1 MAIDQIVEQLR
12 NMEEEELQQIS
23 RLIDAKKRTYQQ
35 PLAFLQEV
43 MGFCVLPKTGETFMY
58 RMTIG
63 DDLLNR
69 YGIVHGGV
77 LTTFIDTAMAETAFQ
92 LDGHLKRAV
101 TLNLTVNFVK
111 AAVEGRLRCGIT
123 ARQNSHKL
131 ALFAAEIH
139 DDQDDVVAT
148 ATGHFYKTA
157 HAESAPAE
165 VPPAG
170 QA

>member
-1 MAIDQIVEQLR
+1 MVIDQIVEQLR
-12 NMEEEELQQIS
+12 DMGEEELQQIA
-23 RLIDAKKRTYQQ
+23 RLIEAKKRTYHQ

-43 MGFCVLPKTGETFMY
+43 MGFHILEKDGDEFLYQMV
-58 RMTIG
+58 IG

-77 LTTFIDTAMAETAFQ
+77 LTTFIDTAMAETAFL
-92 LDGHLKRAV
+92 LDGELKKAV

-111 AAVEGRLRCGIT
+111 AAVGGRLHCSVT

-131 ALFAAEIH
+131 ALFAAEVN
-139 DDQDDVVAT
+139 DDNNDVVAT

-157 HAESAPAE
+157 HAEVASGA
-165 VPPAG
+165 